1 MKLKLFKKY
10 IYKNQTDAKF
20 ESNGIFIIL
29 FYLKSEDCQ

>member
-20 ESNGIFIIL
+20 ESNGIHYFIL
-29 FYLKSEDCQ
+29 PEE